1 MGPNLHLLTSLRSV
15 RLCPAFINGT
25 VGPHFAYAISTG
37 FAITE
42 ATVGPKF
49 NCTRFATSA
58 ITNWIVDL
66 LFSIDK
72 KTSFKVPTLHLLTSL
87 RSVRLCPAG
96 INGTVGPNFAYAIST
111 SFAIA
116 EATVGSNFNCTR
128 FATSSAIPNGIVGFL
143 FTIDKEPSFEV
154 REGQNL
160 ESGKSII
167 FRIKRVNVDLSGL
180 DIAGH

>member
-25 VGPHFAYAISTG
+25 VGPNFEYAISPG

-58 ITNWIVDL
+58 ITNWIVGL
-66 LFSIDK
+66 LFS
-72 KTSFKVPTLHLLTSL
+72 
-87 RSVRLCPAG
+87 
-96 INGTVGPNFAYAIST
+96 
-111 SFAIA
+111 
-116 EATVGSNFNCTR
+116 
-128 FATSSAIPNGIVGFL
+128 
-143 FTIDKEPSFEV
+143 IDKEPSFEV
-154 REGQNL
+154 RVGQNL
-160 ESGKSII
+160 EGGKSII
-167 FRIKRVNVDLSGL
+167 FRIKRVNDDLSGL